1 MKMANT
7 FHFGVIKK
15 KRINTS
21 TATKALV
28 PKNRIIN

>member
-15 KRINTS
+15 KKDKYINS
-21 TATKALV
+21 NKGLS
-28 PKNRIIN
+28 PKK